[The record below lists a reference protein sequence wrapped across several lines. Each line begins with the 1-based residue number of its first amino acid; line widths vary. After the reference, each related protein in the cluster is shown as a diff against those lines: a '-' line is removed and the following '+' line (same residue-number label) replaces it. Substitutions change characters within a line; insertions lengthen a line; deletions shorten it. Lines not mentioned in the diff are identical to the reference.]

1 MAKLREV
8 HTRSLSRIAG
18 KRGISQSD
26 SRIFRIPDRWD
37 AWEKKNMYLLSLV
50 GPDGKILGSSD
61 MTISQNIFPFGP
73 AKTQLLGSL
82 SYDY

>member
-1 MAKLREV
+1 MLEK
-8 HTRSLSRIAG
+8 
-18 KRGISQSD
+18 
-26 SRIFRIPDRWD
+26 
-37 AWEKKNMYLLSLV
+37 KKNMYLLSLV